1 MRKRQRKSNFESKNR
16 TFQNSSRRISL
27 PEADFTVRYFTRES
41 LIDPIKWRCSIMQ
54 IFFLIEIERRDLI
67 FVLCDRTH
75 IVNRSKPDI
84 VLEVGL
90 EVLDSKTYLA
100 H

>member
-1 MRKRQRKSNFESKNR
+1 MALFDHANF
-16 TFQNSSRRISL
+16 
-27 PEADFTVRYFTRES
+27 
-41 LIDPIKWRCSIMQ
+41 C
-54 IFFLIEIERRDLI
+54 LIEIERRDLI
-67 FVLCDRTH
+67 FVLCDRAH